1 MFWYSLCLTLYSL
14 CLTLVLL
21 FVHCP
26 LVWFK
31 TAKRIP
37 KKVRAL
43 TRDYEAA
50 EQVLVNRHVSLED
63 KVSILFEAV
72 VALKAENHR
81 LSKLQV
87 GYQAQDGQE
96 VVVPSLDERDVRAIE
111 RLFLAAPASETGC
124 QTDRLSDIITPVLC
138 DAASQ
143 TTGDIDVQDLLKST
157 QIQLRDAEEALLG
170 TKLVADSRWDKMCD
184 LIVLERALRTEI
196 SALRDEN
203 SALLNEKS
211 ALQDDNS
218 ALQDENSTCEELVH
232 EQDRSRGDY
241 IPAETKGPTSVSI
254 VSPTLTS
261 RFFGVYTL
269 FQLITLPG
277 QVITTINEAFLLGP
291 EPLGSAHA
299 LYKTQETT

>member
-37 KKVRAL
+37 KKFRAL
-43 TRDYEAA
+43 TRAHEAA
-50 EQVLVNRHVSLED
+50 EQVFVNRHVSLED
-63 KVSILFEAV
+63 EVSVLLEEV

-96 VVVPSLDERDVRAIE
+96 LVVPSLDERDVRAIE

-124 QTDRLSDIITPVLC
+124 QTDRCGDITPVSC

-143 TTGDIDVQDLLKST
+143 TTVTDPSKGKES
-157 QIQLRDAEEALLG
+157 G
-170 TKLVADSRWDKMCD
+170 TPC
-184 LIVLERALRTEI
+184 
-196 SALRDEN
+196 
-203 SALLNEKS
+203 
-211 ALQDDNS
+211 
-218 ALQDENSTCEELVH
+218 CE
-232 EQDRSRGDY
+232 
-241 IPAETKGPTSVSI
+241 
-254 VSPTLTS
+254 
-261 RFFGVYTL
+261 
-269 FQLITLPG
+269 
-277 QVITTINEAFLLGP
+277 
-291 EPLGSAHA
+291 
-299 LYKTQETT
+299 